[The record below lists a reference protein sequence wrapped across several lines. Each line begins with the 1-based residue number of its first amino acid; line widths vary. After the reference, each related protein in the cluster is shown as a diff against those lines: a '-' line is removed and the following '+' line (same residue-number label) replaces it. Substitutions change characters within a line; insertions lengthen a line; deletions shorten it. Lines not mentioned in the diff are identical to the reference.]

1 MSKESRE
8 AGLHRVFFS
17 YAGER
22 EQAKRHAP
30 PRQGR
35 FIPEASD
42 LARLLPRLESA
53 PRRMARA

>member
-8 AGLHRVFFS
+8 TGLHRVFHS

-22 EQAKRHAP
+22 EQAKRAEAP
-30 PRQGR
+30 RRGR

-42 LARLLPRLESA
+42 VARLLPRLETA
-53 PRRMARA
+53 PRRMSRA

>member
-1 MSKESRE
+1 MSKESRD

-17 YAGER
+17 YVGER

-30 PRQGR
+30 PRRGR
-35 FIPEASD
+35 FVPEASD
-42 LARLLPRLESA
+42 LARLLPSLEGA